1 MKTALVTGASSATG
15 QAIVLAL
22 AEGGFNIAAHYCR
35 HAEPVQAIQAQAASL
50 GVAIDL
56 FGFDL
61 TDAVQA
67 GEMVKAVASR
77 FGGIDVLVN
86 TVGPFY
92 SQDILSVTPAAWAE
106 AIAANLHTAFNVTYF
121 AREYLC
127 ASKGHIVNFAFA
139 GVENLSARS
148 TSAAYCAAKAGIVIL
163 TKSLAAGLAPLG
175 VRVNAVCPGLI
186 DEGQVLSEERQAMAQ
201 GIPVGRLGSPAEV
214 AHVVKWLVTES
225 PAYVTGALV
234 PVAGAWE
241 Y

>member
-15 QAIVLAL
+15 QAIALAL
-22 AEGGFNIAAHYCR
+22 AEGGFNVAAHYCR
-35 HAEPVQAIQAQAASL
+35 HPEPVHALQARATSL
-50 GVAIDL
+50 GVAVDL
-56 FGFDL
+56 FASDL
-61 TDAVQA
+61 TDAAQA

-92 SQDILSVTPAAWAE
+92 SQDILSVTPTEWAE
-106 AIAANLHTAFNVTYF
+106 AIATNLNTAFNVTYF
-121 AREYLC
+121 AREHLC

-139 GVENLSARS
+139 GVENLKARP

-201 GIPVGRLGSPAEV
+201 GIPAGRLGSPDEV
-214 AHVVKWLVTES
+214 AHIVKWLVTES
-225 PAYVTGALV
+225 PSYVTGALV